1 MLDSL
6 QLLGVVHELAAVR
19 DGGGGAVGLHKH
31 LCGVVSIKTCG
42 TQWGGGGGGAI

>member
-6 QLLGVVHELAAVR
+6 QLFCVVYEFAAVR
-19 DGGGGAVGLHKH
+19 NGGGRAVGLHKH

-42 TQWGGGGGGAI
+42 NTMGGVEG